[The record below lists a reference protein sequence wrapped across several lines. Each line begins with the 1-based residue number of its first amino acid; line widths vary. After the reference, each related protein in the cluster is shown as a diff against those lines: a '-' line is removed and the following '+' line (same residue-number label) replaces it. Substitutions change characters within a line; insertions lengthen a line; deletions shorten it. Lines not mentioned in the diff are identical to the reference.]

1 MNWSFYALLFASFL
15 IAAIVVYTY
24 FRNHSFHSKQREFY
38 ENGNIKREYFILNKM
53 KDGQETIFYPT
64 GEINKTMNWQA
75 GILNGPFTV
84 FFKNGKKY
92 ISGFNENGFYAGTY
106 IVYDID
112 GQIIMQKEY

>member
-1 MNWSFYALLFASFL
+1 MDWYIYTLLFASLL
-15 IAAIVVYTY
+15 IAAILGYIY
-24 FRNHSFHSKQREFY
+24 FRNHYLHRMQREFY
-38 ENGNIKREYFILNKM
+38 ENGNIKREYFILNKT

-64 GEINKTMNWQA
+64 GEINKTMNWQT
-75 GILNGPFTV
+75 GVLNGPFTV